1 MRMHARRARRGARAH
16 TALHGPPCWH
26 ALAQAHSLVRST
38 VAALQPPMAA
48 IDERLDAAAK
58 AELDEHGMTI
68 IEDLLTSQQT
78 AKALRA
84 IQNLFAAGHAEDQ
97 HKGIHYTMNLTA
109 RDEIFR
115 EIVTLPRLVSLEAH
129 LLGDDYILSGA

>member
-1 MRMHARRARRGARAH
+1 
-16 TALHGPPCWH
+16 
-26 ALAQAHSLVRST
+26 
-38 VAALQPPMAA
+38 MAA
-48 IDERLDAAAK
+48 IDEKLDAAAK

-68 IEDLLTSQQT
+68 IEDLLTPQQT

-84 IQNLFAAGHAEDQ
+84 IQNLFADGHAEDQ

-129 LLGDDYILSGA
+129 LLGNDYILSGAFL